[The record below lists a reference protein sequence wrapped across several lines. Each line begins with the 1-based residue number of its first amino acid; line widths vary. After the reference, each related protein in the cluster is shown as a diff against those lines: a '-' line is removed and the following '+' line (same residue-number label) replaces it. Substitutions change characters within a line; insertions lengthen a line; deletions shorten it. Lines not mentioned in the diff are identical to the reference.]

1 MGKRRRIGG
10 GMAKK
15 KRKMSAAQK
24 AALAKGRAK
33 MAAKRGGRKAKKSA
47 PKAAR
52 KTAKRKTVKKGL
64 PIMAKR
70 RKKARSGGGGFR
82 GKARRAVSRA
92 RGFFGKSSGPMA
104 VVKDAALAV
113 GGGIAAGVLANKL
126 PVADPRLKA
135 AAPIA
140 AGVALAATLGRK
152 NEMAK
157 GFATGMVVLG
167 AVALLKQLAPNVPM
181 LAGEEEMMY
190 VPQLPYSPEMLGE
203 GVQLGYD
210 DDELATMGEQ
220 IELGEEYV
228 SPASL

>member
-1 MGKRRRIGG
+1 MV
-10 GMAKK
+10 KK

-33 MAAKRGGRKAKKSA
+33 MAAKRSGRKAKKSA
-47 PKAAR
+47 PKKTAR
-52 KTAKRKTVKKGL
+52 KTVKRKTVKKGI
-64 PIMAKR
+64 PIMAKKR
-70 RKKARSGGGGFR
+70 RKARSGGGGFR

-92 RGFFGKSSGPMA
+92 RGFFGKASGPLA

-113 GGGIAAGVLANKL
+113 GGGIAAGVIANKL
-126 PVADPRLKA
+126 PVADPRIKA

-140 AGVALAATLGRK
+140 AGIALAATLGRK

-167 AVALLKQLAPNVPM
+167 AVALLKQVAPNVPM

-190 VPQLPYSPEMLGE
+190 VPQLPGPGGYMGGEMVELGE
-203 GVQLGYD
+203 D
-210 DDELATMGEQ
+210 DGELAVMGENV
-220 IELGEEYV
+220 ELGEEYV
-228 SPASL
+228 SPANL

>member
-1 MGKRRRIGG
+1 
-10 GMAKK
+10 
-15 KRKMSAAQK
+15 MSAAQK

-33 MAAKRGGRKAKKSA
+33 LSAKRRPKRKTAKRKSA

-64 PIMAKR
+64 PTMAKKR
-70 RKKARSGGGGFR
+70 RKARSGGGFK
-82 GKARRAVSRA
+82 GKTRRAVSRA
-92 RGFFGKSSGPMA
+92 RGFLGKHSGA
-104 VVKDAALAV
+104 LGVVKDAALAV
-113 GGGIAAGVLANKL
+113 GGGIAAGVIANKL
-126 PVADPRLKA
+126 PVADPRIKA

-167 AVALLKQLAPNVPM
+167 AVALLKQIAPNVPM
-181 LAGEEEMMY
+181 LAGEDEMMY
-190 VPQLPYSPEMLGE
+190 VPQLPYSPEMMGE

-210 DDELATMGEQ
+210 DDELAVMGESVD
-220 IELGEEYV
+220 LGQEEEYV
-228 SPASL
+228 SPASM